1 MSFVKL
7 LSRKDGCYYINPK
20 KTNNMK
26 NVVLIGA
33 SGFVGTAILN
43 ELLNRGHKVTAIVRD
58 AKKMTVSNQNL
69 TIVEADVTDT
79 DALKEAGKGK
89 DAVISAYN
97 PGWKD
102 PHIYED
108 TLKNYPLIVESA
120 KQAGV
125 KRLLIVGGAGTL
137 FYAPGKMVMDADDVP
152 AQLLPGIKSLG
163 EFYLNTLRKE
173 KDIDWIFLSPAANM
187 TPGKRTAKF
196 RIGKDD
202 LVVDANGDSNISVE
216 DFAVAMV
223 DELEQEKHHKERFT
237 IGY

>member
-1 MSFVKL
+1 
-7 LSRKDGCYYINPK
+7 
-20 KTNNMK
+20 MK

-58 AKKMTVSNQNL
+58 PAKVTASNPNL
-69 TIVEADVTDT
+69 KVIQADVTDT
-79 DALKEAGKGK
+79 DVLIEASRGK

-97 PGWKD
+97 PGWKN
-102 PHIYED
+102 PNIYEE
-108 TLKNYPLIVESA
+108 TLKNYPLIVDSV
-120 KQAGV
+120 KKAGV
-125 KRLLIVGGAGTL
+125 ERLLIVGGAGTL

-152 AQLLPGIKSLG
+152 AKLLPGIKSLG

-173 KDIDWIFLSPAANM
+173 NDIDWIFLSPAANM
-187 TPGKRTAKF
+187 TPGERTGKF

-202 LVVDANGDSNISVE
+202 LVVDVNGDSNISVE
-216 DFAVAMV
+216 DYAVAMV
-223 DELEQEKHHKERFT
+223 DELEQKKYHKERFT

>member
-1 MSFVKL
+1 
-7 LSRKDGCYYINPK
+7 
-20 KTNNMK
+20 MK

-58 AKKMTVSNQNL
+58 PAKVTASNPNL
-69 TIVEADVTDT
+69 KVIQADVTDT
-79 DALKEAGKGK
+79 DVLIEASKGK

-97 PGWKD
+97 PGWKN
-102 PHIYED
+102 PNIYEE
-108 TLKNYPLIVESA
+108 TLKNYPLIVDSV
-120 KQAGV
+120 KKAGV
-125 KRLLIVGGAGTL
+125 ERLLIVGGAGTL

-152 AQLLPGIKSLG
+152 AKLLPGIKSLG

-187 TPGKRTAKF
+187 TPGERTGKF

-202 LVVDANGDSNISVE
+202 LVVDVNGDSNISVE
-216 DFAVAMV
+216 DYAVAMV
-223 DELEQEKHHKERFT
+223 DELEQK
-237 IGY
+237 

>member
-1 MSFVKL
+1 MYKYKQ
-7 LSRKDGCYYINPK
+7 R
-20 KTNNMK
+20 TNMK

-58 AKKMTVSNQNL
+58 PAKVTASNPNL
-69 TIVEADVTDT
+69 KVVQADVTDT
-79 DALKEAGKGK
+79 DVLIEASKGK

-97 PGWKD
+97 PGWKN
-102 PHIYED
+102 PNIYEE
-108 TLKNYPLIVESA
+108 TLKNYPLIVDSV
-120 KQAGV
+120 KKAGV
-125 KRLLIVGGAGTL
+125 ERLLIVGGAGTL

-152 AQLLPGIKSLG
+152 AKLLPGIKSLG

-173 KDIDWIFLSPAANM
+173 NDIDWIFLSPAANM
-187 TPGKRTAKF
+187 TPGERTGKF

-202 LVVDANGDSNISVE
+202 LVVDVNGDSNISVE
-216 DFAVAMV
+216 DYAVAMV
-223 DELEQEKHHKERFT
+223 DELEQKHHHKERFT

>member
-1 MSFVKL
+1 
-7 LSRKDGCYYINPK
+7 
-20 KTNNMK
+20 MK

-43 ELLNRGHKVTAIVRD
+43 KLLNRGHKVTAIVRD
-58 AKKMTVSNQNL
+58 AKKMTVSNPNL

-97 PGWKD
+97 PGWKN

-187 TPGKRTAKF
+187 TPGQRTAKF

>member
-1 MSFVKL
+1 
-7 LSRKDGCYYINPK
+7 
-20 KTNNMK
+20 MK

-58 AKKMTVSNQNL
+58 PAKVTASNPNL
-69 TIVEADVTDT
+69 KVVQADVTDT
-79 DALKEAGKGK
+79 DVLIEASKGK

-97 PGWKD
+97 PGWKN
-102 PHIYED
+102 PNIYEE
-108 TLKNYPLIVESA
+108 TLKNYPLIVDSV
-120 KQAGV
+120 KKAGV
-125 KRLLIVGGAGTL
+125 ERLLIVGGAGTL

-152 AQLLPGIKSLG
+152 AKLLPGIKSLG

-173 KDIDWIFLSPAANM
+173 NDIDWIFLSPAANM
-187 TPGKRTAKF
+187 TPGERTGKF

-202 LVVDANGDSNISVE
+202 LVVDVNGDSNISVE
-216 DFAVAMV
+216 DYAVAMV
-223 DELEQEKHHKERFT
+223 DELEQKKYHKERFT